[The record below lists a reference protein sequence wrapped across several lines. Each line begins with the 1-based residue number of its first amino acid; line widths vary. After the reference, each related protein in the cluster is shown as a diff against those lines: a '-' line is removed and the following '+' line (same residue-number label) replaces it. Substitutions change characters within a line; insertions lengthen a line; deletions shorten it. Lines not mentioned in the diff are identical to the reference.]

1 MYIVNRTL
9 RFQRSYG
16 EPSYTEHYQLA
27 DTLEEAQ
34 AIVADHRSRDYVPGE
49 YDLYAWAISEV
60 LDASEPHWIEKKEV
74 WGSDR

>member
-1 MYIVNRTL
+1 MYIINRTL

-16 EPSYTEHYQLA
+16 ESAYQDHYELA

-34 AIVADHRSRDYVPGE
+34 AIIEKHKAMDYVPGE

-60 LDASEPHWIEKKEV
+60 MDASEPHWIEKKEV

>member
-1 MYIVNRTL
+1 MFIIHRTL

-16 EPSYTEHYQLA
+16 EPACTDHYELA
-27 DTLEEAQ
+27 DTFEEAQ
-34 AIVADHRSRDYVPGE
+34 LILAKHKARDYVPGE

-74 WGSDR
+74 WGSDK

>member
-1 MYIVNRTL
+1 MFIIHRTL

-16 EPSYTEHYQLA
+16 EPAYTDHYELA
-27 DTLEEAQ
+27 DTFEEAQ
-34 AIVADHRSRDYVPGE
+34 LTLAKHKARDYVPGE

-74 WGSDR
+74 WGPDK

>member
-1 MYIVNRTL
+1 MFIIHRTL

-16 EPSYTEHYQLA
+16 EPAYTDHYELA
-27 DTLEEAQ
+27 DTFEEAQ
-34 AIVADHRSRDYVPGE
+34 LTLAKHKARDYVPGE

-74 WGSDR
+74 CGSDK

>member
-16 EPSYTEHYQLA
+16 EPAYQDHYELA

-34 AIVADHRSRDYVPGE
+34 AIVDKHNQRDYVPGE
-49 YDLYAWAISEV
+49 YDLAHWAISEV
-60 LDASEPHWIEKKEV
+60 LDASNPHWIEKKEV

>member
-1 MYIVNRTL
+1 MYIINRTL

-16 EPSYTEHYQLA
+16 EPGYVDHYELA
-27 DTLEEAQ
+27 DTLEEAR
-34 AIVADHRSRDYVPGE
+34 AILEKRKLADYVPGE